1 MKFSIKQKILLMG
14 LLVSVASFAD
24 LATDINRASDEQ
36 ILVAGKKMAEALA
49 QTAPSQIDKTTV
61 LRGGIFSKG
70 TKTLI
75 YQYDSSIPLDPSK
88 MYTLVGR
95 QMCLD
100 PIKFSFM
107 KRGIRYRHDYTPP
120 VGLQTVTIGVKD
132 C

>member
-1 MKFSIKQKILLMG
+1 MKSSIKQKILLVG
-14 LLVSVASFAD
+14 LLISGTSFAD
-24 LATDINRASDEQ
+24 LATDISLASEEQ

-49 QTAPSQIDKTTV
+49 QTAPSQIDKTT
-61 LRGGIFSKG
+61 LMRGGIFSKS

-88 MYTLVGR
+88 MYSLIGR
-95 QMCLD
+95 QMCSD

-107 KRGIRYRHDYTPP
+107 KRGIRYRHDYTSP
-120 VGLQTVTIGVKD
+120 VGLQSVTIGIND